1 MDRRSSDIGIPHS
14 QYLNSTSVH
23 GSQTSEEQTA
33 HGLGSVQLPNKLLQG
48 DRPITTPIGDREI
61 SRVEVD
67 TPSIPKPHS
76 MICRA
81 SARPVSQVSEHTLF
95 RLRESIRPETVETA
109 DRKTRLQ
116 MAERVGRLHDALG
129 WRFKMPANRQQLE
142 TSLNGNNGHLMTLA
156 MAQSMLHQIEVRE
169 TGVADAIIAS
179 GQSKE
184 AWTKGLLQRYELEK
198 MHREVLALAEFYC
211 QHSPELTNPEEIISP
226 SENDPFLDHIFAG
239 NSLAMPPLV
248 PTLATPRP
256 PDGPV
261 LSTRSFQLS
270 RAQQELR
277 CLREEKEELGTEL
290 QQTRNQ
296 LTELKEEVEA
306 LKHKEKKVPERFSK
320 RLSEL
325 EKEQA
330 ELKDELNE
338 RDRQLREE
346 QHRIVSTH
354 GSAVGSRE
362 LLGADPLDSD
372 ARLDELE
379 ALNSQLQARMNE
391 QTRMLADNGVTMS
404 ELQKQLVGSGQKID
418 VLQSQLQA
426 AHLNHQQM
434 GQQAVSAL
442 EQKDQLVLQLR
453 QEYLD
458 SYQSLEN
465 ELDQERAR
473 LAELQQSYQH
483 AQERVAD
490 LFRQNGLLHIDIKA
504 LDKDLEALKQAD
516 SARVA
521 ELETQVKELTRYRD
535 RWVLAHVDV
544 TGKKRQVEEKA
555 KQLEEQ
561 LNLIEENHKQKLDQ
575 LQRKFEEADSRAHS
589 AEQSL
594 FALEGDY
601 KGALARE
608 EDLNKALT
616 DTKRD
621 LLEKVE
627 ELEKRQSEFELKAQ
641 SLKEIHLERQK
652 YDDEIKGL
660 QQTLVEQ
667 KNQAQEEKAK
677 LEALLLTNQA
687 ELEALQLKYE
697 QDLKGLEALNEQLDN
712 ARAEITSLKEQLQS
726 LQLDQSKG
734 SQESPSHETEIAQ
747 IAEQLRV
754 AEQKHQKEKADLESE
769 VESAR
774 ISEQRVETQLT
785 DKERE
790 LNELQSRLESTEHE
804 LREKIVSLE
813 NDLRSK
819 EDDLSQRDQAL
830 AIERR
835 KVQELTVQSDG
846 LEEEKDKL
854 ESSLAALREEL
865 ETAERTTRSSKEEVT
880 EYIRQLQAA
889 ENNAEKLQRKFEE
902 AKRQEREAR
911 ERSAIADESIPKLQ
925 ETSERY
931 HRELQLSEQE
941 VNRLK
946 DLLTDKEDELAEAK
960 IRENSLSSSI
970 LTKDDRIRELEE
982 AEVEFRREIEK
993 ANQRAQEKQQ
1003 TVVGL
1008 SQNVDDQVR
1017 AIEKLT
1023 HRIQQLIPEKELS
1036 DNKVIELEERVQ
1048 LIAQERDEA
1057 KQILLKAE
1065 KNLRSG
1071 SDAAEIEKK
1080 QWENQLRDSR
1090 SRVSDLE
1097 SRLKETEKK
1106 RDHFQSESDAFAYD
1120 RDQVKK
1126 QLQELQLSAESL
1138 KSQHTLEMERLTRER
1153 DEFKLQVETLE
1164 QKAEVASADWDKE
1177 KVRIEEARE
1186 KLFADLKSQHDQ
1198 LVETKQRLD
1207 QQLLASQEEVRKTKL
1222 ELSHKDAILE
1232 QKEQNEHEFRREIEK
1247 AKQRTQEKQQ
1257 TVAELSQ
1264 DVDDKVRTIEKL
1276 THRVQ
1281 QLIPQKELS
1290 DSKVIELEESVRL
1303 IEQERDEAKQMLLK
1317 AEKNLR
1323 SGSDAA
1329 EIEKAQWENQLRDS
1343 RSRVSD
1349 LESRLKETEKKRDHF
1364 QSESDALA
1372 YDRDQVKKQLQGLQL
1387 SAESLKSQHTLEMER
1402 LTRERDEFKLQVET
1416 LEQKA
1421 EVASADWDKEKVRIE
1436 EAREKLFADLKSQHD
1451 QLVETKQ
1458 RLDQQLLASQ
1468 EEVRKTKLEL
1478 SHKDATL
1485 EQKEQNIERVNNQ
1498 LMALKNSLGESQTRV
1513 LTLEGEATELGTQY
1527 GRLELEVKTLTQEKD
1542 QAHTAFLKQ
1551 NEELNLLRGS
1561 LEEAET
1567 TLESL
1572 KRQLN
1577 DEQSEKSLES
1587 ADLKRQIRLAEEN
1600 RDHFKSLSET
1610 AGEQRKILD
1619 TRVSELEALLR
1630 SRQKEVHSLKGEVD
1644 DLGVRQERALK
1655 EAQGRSSQLEKDL
1668 AFQESRHKHE
1678 ALGWEEERQRLTSS
1692 QEEIVVGL
1700 KEQLQKLQ
1708 HLKNDV
1714 DSRVSKLELEG
1725 KTKDLE
1731 LQQKSLGLEER
1742 KEEVSRLQSE
1752 AESLKAEL
1760 KSLTDQSREAA
1771 SNHTLALKEKELA
1784 HQKLAESLEKEQRQ
1798 RDQEKIKL
1806 EEAVS
1811 DLEQE
1816 RNALQSKLTVLQA
1829 VSIENQTLSTEVLH
1843 LKDEL
1848 HITQE
1853 ELYKVREKKR
1863 EVEQQ
1868 SEEALKAKASLQS
1881 QLEVEQERVETLSE
1895 RKSNLE
1901 AQVHEKERA
1910 LILKSEELVEAN
1922 ESLERESE
1930 RVTQLTLQVF
1940 SHQGDSGYE
1949 SDSVSTDGFSEAES
1963 FTSTAYSDPLPDRL
1977 DSSADEAFDL
1987 TLGSPLPKWT
1997 DLGAVVSEIKS
2008 EEFAYPGPETFVISG
2023 LIQKMSSAWSELAS
2037 RQELTEK
2044 EREIYHFTGPDDF
2057 PGRSGSRKEVMSLH
2071 EQFLMELE
2079 SIDQA
2084 YQKALGATPDR
2095 PFVDEFTRRIDRTI
2109 SLTRGNIQVLARKQ
2123 EDFQAQVNRF
2133 EASLEALKPDTL
2145 AGPEDPEAIVD
2156 SELSNMSTLL
2166 AQSSGDL
2173 DREFYTHALCV
2184 LARSASK
2191 RLNESWKQKIAT
2203 IKEPDEGHRL
2213 LKHYEYSLQR
2223 LASEHLP
2230 PSLRRSVPEHGRVF
2244 LSKLAECQKAE
2255 LEARL
2260 DQQLG
2265 GGHKPQAG
2273 HSLEEQMVRDPQI
2286 CDRLLTLL
2294 SSLREQHEG
2303 IIKQPGPANLAA
2315 GATQWVDFS
2324 YADASLVGLSQIRDE
2339 FGLPATPTMTKVLRT
2354 LQKELKRPGS
2364 LVLTMAV
2371 KQHKENYETGK
2382 ERDTRRHKLERQ
2394 CSELL
2399 AQETRLD
2406 PKQKFRG
2413 LTHDHDFTRAVEHPH
2428 QAEIACFQP
2437 DSPVPLAEA
2446 SGHVQTQAGFRVSA
2460 LTQNP
2465 DCLINSFMNGFNK
2478 IALHKTSLVTG
2489 DRYIELSEGAQCRP
2503 SLVFHS
2509 KKGQHWQIQL
2519 DGRTWSLDPAFL
2531 HEHPNFEVPFQVS
2544 TEGREKKRDWIPL
2557 KSASGQTVLLV
2568 AQKTPSDQ
2576 QCFMYELGS
2585 NHQLIPVPIRGENP
2599 RGELIKANL
2608 LSKACLLKPDSTSPS
2623 RARKDYPPEVLEL
2636 ESLKNTWL
2644 PNASLEQI
2652 DECYKKVVE
2661 EVDHQLLKPPFTC
2674 TPCEGRVRSL
2684 PVELPVVRKVAQEKS
2699 RKPETGAHQ
2708 ETFHPEQFSVFTVN
2722 ASFGHVSEAFLKA
2735 RRELLDDSAHSVT
2748 KGVTESVIKT
2758 LEGEQKAFQEQVFKN
2773 LSVYS
2778 GCELQTRGPRGMPG
2792 PKALKINRQSVL
2804 SHFEKVM
2811 VNNRKHCVRTLQLKK
2826 ALEKG
2831 LVSYIRNASESDL
2844 QAFSDGELLDH
2855 AIRNFEKGLA
2865 PGGNDVDGFIKR
2877 MSQLMLVDIDLEQSS
2892 LISQRLEALKSE
2904 LVDLD
2909 FAALEQVSEPH
2920 EYIRR
2925 CQEWNLDMALL
2936 ASRQSNLNNRISSYE
2951 NTLLDTKNLALLSF
2965 ERRHHIVLSPDQA
2978 DELAV
2983 TLDGV
2988 SQWANGHEVA
2998 MMSHKGTGYGKSTL
3012 LLALTDHASAQLG
3025 ADTDRSVIVMAPK
3038 TNQAELDKGLR
3049 EYYAHKGQDYRRL
3062 NLETCF
3068 APPCELSVARLVEVE
3083 NTLLGLPA
3091 GTAISDRESLLT
3103 QGRVPVGASITDVQ
3117 ILMHLKQALLDAEGF
3132 IQDKQAIL
3140 AKLDACLDLLKN
3152 SMVFADEFD
3161 SEMVPHTE
3169 AESISVAQTVQALI
3183 RGLGYAFEVEP
3194 RSINL
3199 KHSEFLFGCKAR
3211 HLLSATLGTVYC
3223 AALASASGSAE
3234 EVRHKARTDPVTT
3247 NQRFWHFISLAE
3259 PVFFSSSD
3267 PEGRNKMLTDVL
3279 HRVGPEPQIIFFDG
3293 AEPGDE
3299 CTTKAHQM
3307 SRILNQERL
3316 AMGGV
3321 QKSVIYYDHDKNLQM
3336 QYQDDPVY
3344 GQGASASREA
3354 ITQLR
3359 RMGGQSTD
3367 GYLSKAQ
3374 SVGTDMPQGS
3384 ASVGIFHGLVGQ
3396 AGGEANENYL
3406 VQQLG
3411 RLTRDSKD
3419 LHKAQRVFMA
3429 VDLDAVKDIKG
3440 ADEQKEAFAQ
3450 ALNALDESMQAEENL
3465 FPEGIDNA
3473 SSALKKVVEQTVTFP
3488 VQKSEEGES
3497 GYLQSLPQIRAQ
3509 LAEMAKKEWAELGL
3523 SPEAFQELIELKVR
3537 QWVCKNAWLELVAVD
3552 IASREKSH
3560 HTLSCEKELMQAR
3573 TNSHLDRVYAA
3584 EHHWLNDEA
3593 VSLVDGLDLKAA
3605 GIPTE
3610 AVPVVTRTLKS
3621 EVTRFLKSTERRFV
3635 LPGTYQ
3641 EDLLETAD
3649 AKPMRERLSGYF
3661 KQLKSEGIK
3670 LDGKDMVSETN
3681 KKLIR
3686 ESDAA
3691 LEEALT
3697 RITEL
3702 HNVVKSLNDKALG
3715 AKLFEDIMASLQASR
3730 RKLSGGGGAREA
3742 MQTEAT
3748 IRRAYSDMMKAV
3760 MKVIVYQIKRADL
3773 EALEKRMMAV
3783 ITQCVDLDSTL
3794 RLSLYKNPVG
3804 PDVIKA
3810 MGFGRLKEFAA
3821 NPQKFR
3827 WRRKGPQGQWTLI
3840 GNTSQNVMDCDK
3852 AEGHFK
3858 IKDGYIS
3865 NKAQLNSLQTQAASL
3880 SKRQAELDRAVKLC
3894 QHPVKNEFKDCV
3906 DEVERALMQQFDAF
3920 AREQK
3925 KITEREQELML
3936 KQSELRQSKLYK
3948 VLV

>member
-1 MDRRSSDIGIPHS
+1 MDHRSSGIGIPHS
-14 QYLNSTSVH
+14 QHLNSTSVH
-23 GSQTSEEQTA
+23 GSQTSEEQTS
-33 HGLGSVQLPNKLLQG
+33 HGVGSVQLPNKLLQG
-48 DRPITTPIGDREI
+48 DRSITTPIGDRDI
-61 SRVEVD
+61 SHVD
-67 TPSIPKPHS
+67 VGTPSIPKPHN

-81 SARPVSQVSEHTLF
+81 YARPVSQVADHTLF
-95 RLRESIRPETVETA
+95 RLRESIRSETVKTA

-116 MAERVGRLHDALG
+116 MAERLGRVHDVLG

-142 TSLNGNNGHLMTLA
+142 TGLNGNNGPLMTLA
-156 MAQSMLHQIEVRE
+156 MAQSMLHQIEVLQ
-169 TGVADAIIAS
+169 TGVADAITAS

-184 AWTKGLLQRYELEK
+184 AWAWGLLKRYELDK
-198 MHREVLALAEFYC
+198 MNREVLALAEFYC
-211 QHSPELTNPEEIISP
+211 RHSPELTNPEEISSP
-226 SENDPFLDHIFAG
+226 SENDPFLGHIFAE
-239 NSLAMPPLV
+239 NSLGTPPLV

-261 LSTRSFQLS
+261 LSTRSFELS

-277 CLREEKEELGTEL
+277 CLREEKEELGNEL

-296 LTELKEEVEA
+296 LTELKEAVEV
-306 LKHKEKKVPERFSK
+306 LKQKEKRVPEGFSE

-325 EKEQA
+325 EKEQS
-330 ELKDELNE
+330 ELKDELSE

-346 QHRIVSTH
+346 QYRIVSTH
-354 GSAVGSRE
+354 GSPIGSSE
-362 LLGADPLDSD
+362 LLSAETFDSD
-372 ARLDELE
+372 DRLDELE
-379 ALNSQLQARMNE
+379 ALNSQLQARMKE
-391 QTRMLADNGVTMS
+391 QTRMLADNGVTLS
-404 ELQKQLVGSGQKID
+404 ELQKQVVDSGQKID
-418 VLQSQLQA
+418 ALQSQLQA

-434 GQQAVSAL
+434 GQEAVSAL
-442 EQKDQLVLQLR
+442 EQKDQLVLRLR
-453 QEYLD
+453 QEYLE
-458 SYQSLEN
+458 SYQSVEN
-465 ELDQERAR
+465 ELNQERAR
-473 LAELQQSYQH
+473 LAELQQSYQN

-490 LFRQNGLLHIDIKA
+490 LFRQNGLLQLDIKA
-504 LDKDLEALKQAD
+504 LNKDLEAQKQAD

-521 ELETQVKELTRYRD
+521 QLESQVKELTKYRD
-535 RWVLAHVDV
+535 RWVLDHVDI

-594 FALEGDY
+594 FVLEGDH
-601 KGALARE
+601 KGVLARE
-608 EDLNKALT
+608 EDLKKALT
-616 DTKRD
+616 DTKRE
-621 LLEKVE
+621 LREKVE
-627 ELEKRQSEFELKAQ
+627 ELEQQQSEFEEKAR

-660 QQTLVEQ
+660 QQTLVEH
-667 KNQAQEEKAK
+667 KDQAQEEKAK
-677 LEALLLTNQA
+677 LEASLLTKQA
-687 ELEALQLKYE
+687 ELEDLQVKYE
-697 QDLKGLEALNEQLDN
+697 QDLKGLEALNEQLDI

-726 LQLDQSKG
+726 LRLEQSNG
-734 SQESPSHETEIAQ
+734 SQESQSHEAEMAQ

-774 ISEQRVETQLT
+774 ISEQQVQIQLT

-790 LNELQSRLESTEHE
+790 LNELQSRLQSTERE

-819 EDDLSQRDQAL
+819 EEDLSQRDQAL
-830 AIERR
+830 VIERR
-835 KVQELTVQSDG
+835 KVQELTVKSDG

-854 ESSLAALREEL
+854 ESSLAALRGEL
-865 ETAERTTRSSKEEVT
+865 ETAQRATRSSKEEVT

-889 ENNAEKLQRKFEE
+889 ENKAEKLQSKLDE
-902 AKRQEREAR
+902 AKSKEREAR

-931 HRELQLSEQE
+931 HRELQLSQQE

-946 DLLTDKEDELAEAK
+946 DLLTGKEDELAEAK

-970 LTKDDRIRELEE
+970 LAKDDRIRELEE
-982 AEVEFRREIEK
+982 AEVEFRSEIEK
-993 ANQRAQEKQQ
+993 ANQRTQEKQQ
-1003 TVVGL
+1003 KVVAL

-1023 HRIQQLIPEKELS
+1023 HRVQQLLPEKELS

-1048 LIAQERDEA
+1048 LIAR
-1057 KQILLKAE
+1057 
-1065 KNLRSG
+1065 
-1071 SDAAEIEKK
+1071 
-1080 QWENQLRDSR
+1080 
-1090 SRVSDLE
+1090 
-1097 SRLKETEKK
+1097 
-1106 RDHFQSESDAFAYD
+1106 
-1120 RDQVKK
+1120 
-1126 QLQELQLSAESL
+1126 
-1138 KSQHTLEMERLTRER
+1138 
-1153 DEFKLQVETLE
+1153 
-1164 QKAEVASADWDKE
+1164 
-1177 KVRIEEARE
+1177 
-1186 KLFADLKSQHDQ
+1186 
-1198 LVETKQRLD
+1198 
-1207 QQLLASQEEVRKTKL
+1207 
-1222 ELSHKDAILE
+1222 
-1232 QKEQNEHEFRREIEK
+1232 
-1247 AKQRTQEKQQ
+1247 
-1257 TVAELSQ
+1257 
-1264 DVDDKVRTIEKL
+1264 
-1276 THRVQ
+1276 
-1281 QLIPQKELS
+1281 
-1290 DSKVIELEESVRL
+1290 
-1303 IEQERDEAKQMLLK
+1303 ERDEAKQMLLK

-1372 YDRDQVKKQLQGLQL
+1372 HDRDQVKKQLQELQL
-1387 SAESLKSQHTLEMER
+1387 NAESLKSQHSLEMER
-1402 LTRERDEFKLQVET
+1402 LIRERDEFKLKVEA

-1436 EAREKLFADLKSQHD
+1436 EARKKLFADLKNQHD
-1451 QLVETKQ
+1451 QLVETKK

-1485 EQKEQNIERVNNQ
+1485 EQKEQSIERVNNQ
-1498 LMALKNSLGESQTRV
+1498 LITLKNSLEESQTRV
-1513 LTLEGEATELGTQY
+1513 LSLEGEATELGTQY
-1527 GRLELEVKTLTQEKD
+1527 GRLELEVKRLTQERD
-1542 QAHTAFLKQ
+1542 QAHSASLKQ
-1551 NEELNLLRGS
+1551 NEELCLLQGS

-1572 KRQLN
+1572 KKQLN
-1577 DEQSEKSLES
+1577 DEQSEKSLEF
-1587 ADLKRQIRLAEEN
+1587 ADLKREIRLAKEN

-1610 AGEQRKILD
+1610 AEEQRKIKD

-1630 SRQKEVHSLKGEVD
+1630 DSQKEAHSLKGMVD
-1644 DLGVRQERALK
+1644 DLGVKQERALK
-1655 EAQGRSSQLEKDL
+1655 EAQVYSSQLEKDL

-1678 ALGWEEERQRLTSS
+1678 ASGWEEERQRLTSS
-1692 QEEIVVGL
+1692 HKEIVVDL

-1714 DSRVSKLELEG
+1714 DNRVSKLELEG

-1752 AESLKAEL
+1752 AESLKTEL
-1760 KSLTDQSREAA
+1760 RSLSGQSREAA

-1784 HQKLAESLEKEQRQ
+1784 HQKLAESLEQEKRQ

-1806 EEAVS
+1806 EKAVS

-1816 RNALQSKLTVLQA
+1816 RKGLQSKLTEFQA
-1829 VSIENQTLSTEVLH
+1829 VGIENQTLATEVIH
-1843 LKDEL
+1843 LKDQL

-1853 ELYKVREKKR
+1853 ELNKIREKKR

-1881 QLEVEQERVETLSE
+1881 QLEDERERVETLSE
-1895 RKSNLE
+1895 TKSNLE
-1901 AQVHEKERA
+1901 AQVLEKESA
-1910 LILKSEELVEAN
+1910 LILKNQELVEAK

-1930 RVTQLTLQVF
+1930 RFNQLTLQAD
-1940 SHQGDSGYE
+1940 SHQVDSHQVDSGYE
-1949 SDSVSTDGFSEAES
+1949 SDSLSEDGFSEAES
-1963 FTSTAYSDPLPDRL
+1963 YTSKASSDPLPDRF
-1977 DSSADEAFDL
+1977 DSSADEGLDL
-1987 TLGSPLPKWT
+1987 TQESPLPQWT
-1997 DLGAVVSEIKS
+1997 DLGTVVSEIKS
-2008 EEFAYPGPETFVISG
+2008 KEFASLGPGTFVISG

-2037 RQELTEK
+2037 RLEVIEK
-2044 EREIYHFTGPDDF
+2044 EREIYHFTDPDHF
-2057 PGRSGSRKEVMSLH
+2057 PGRSGSRKQVMSLH

-2079 SIDQA
+2079 SIHQT
-2084 YQKALGATPDR
+2084 YQKALSANPDR
-2095 PFVDEFTRRIDRTI
+2095 PSVDEFTRQIDRTV
-2109 SLTRGNIQVLARKQ
+2109 SLTRGNIEVLARKQ
-2123 EDFQAQVNRF
+2123 DDFQTQVDRF
-2133 EASLEALKPDTL
+2133 EATLEALKPDAL

-2156 SELSNMSTLL
+2156 LELTNMSTLL
-2166 AQSSGDL
+2166 AKSSGDR
-2173 DREFYTHALCV
+2173 DREFYTHALCA

-2191 RLNESWKQKIAT
+2191 RLNESWKKKIAT
-2203 IKEPDEGHRL
+2203 IEEPDEGHRL
-2213 LKHYEYSLQR
+2213 LKQYEYSLQR

-2230 PSLRRSVPEHGRVF
+2230 PRLRRSVPEHGRVF
-2244 LSKLAECQKAE
+2244 LSKLVEYQKAE
-2255 LEARL
+2255 FETRL

-2265 GGHKPQAG
+2265 GDLKPQAG

-2294 SSLREQHEG
+2294 SSLQEQHEG
-2303 IIKQPGPANLAA
+2303 IVKQPGSANLAA

-2371 KQHKENYETGK
+2371 RQHKENYETKK
-2382 ERDTRRHKLERQ
+2382 ERETRRLKLERQ
-2394 CSELL
+2394 CTELL
-2399 AQETRLD
+2399 AQETRLE
-2406 PKQKFRG
+2406 PEQKFRG
-2413 LTHDHDFTRAVEHPH
+2413 LTHDDDFTQAVEHPH

-2446 SGHVQTQAGFRVSA
+2446 SGHVQNQAGFRVSA

-2509 KKGQHWQIQL
+2509 KEGQHWQIQL

-2544 TEGREKKRDWIPL
+2544 KEGREKKRDWIPL

-2585 NHQLIPVPIRGENP
+2585 NDQLIPVPIRGENP
-2599 RGELIKANL
+2599 RSELIKANL

-2623 RARKDYPPEVLEL
+2623 RSRKDYPPEVLEL

-2644 PNASLEQI
+2644 PSASLKQI
-2652 DECYKKVVE
+2652 DECYKKVVK

-2674 TPCEGRVRSL
+2674 TPCDGRVRSL

-2708 ETFHPEQFSVFTVN
+2708 ETFHPEQFSPFTVN

-2735 RRELLDDSAHSVT
+2735 RRELLVDSAHSVT
-2748 KGVTESVIKT
+2748 KSVTESVIKT

-2778 GCELQTRGPRGMPG
+2778 GCELQTQGPRGIPD
-2792 PKALKINRQSVL
+2792 PKTLKTNRQSVL
-2804 SHFEKVM
+2804 SHFEKVI

-2831 LVSYIRNASESDL
+2831 LVSYIRNASENDV
-2844 QAFSDGELLDH
+2844 QGFSDGELLDH

-2892 LISQRLEALKSE
+2892 LIGQRLEALKSE

-2909 FAALEQVSEPH
+2909 FAAFEQVSEPH

-3025 ADTDRSVIVMAPK
+3025 ADTDRSIIVMAPK

-3049 EYYAHKGQDYRRL
+3049 EYYARKGQDYRRL
-3062 NLETCF
+3062 DLETCF

-3091 GTAISDRESLLT
+3091 GTSINDRGSLLA

-3140 AKLDACLDLLKN
+3140 AKLDDCLDLLKN

-3169 AESISVAQTVQALI
+3169 AESISVAQTVQAVI
-3183 RGLGYAFEVEP
+3183 RGLGYVFEVGP

-3211 HLLSATLGTVYC
+3211 HLLSATLGTLYC

-3293 AEPGDE
+3293 AESGDE

-3307 SRILNQERL
+3307 SRTLNQERL

-3344 GQGASASREA
+3344 GQGASASRET
-3354 ITQLR
+3354 ITQLSR
-3359 RMGGQSTD
+3359 LGGQSTD

-3374 SVGTDMPQGS
+3374 SVGTDMPQGND
-3384 ASVGIFHGLVGQ
+3384 SVGIFHGLVGQ

-3440 ADEQKEAFAQ
+3440 ADVQKEAFIQ

-3473 SSALKKVVEQTVTFP
+3473 SPALKKVVEQTVTLP
-3488 VQKSEEGES
+3488 VQKTEEGES

-3523 SPEAFQELIELKVR
+3523 SEAAFQELIELKVR

-3573 TNSHLDRVYAA
+3573 TNSHLDKVFAR
-3584 EHHWLNDEA
+3584 EHHWLNDEG

-3661 KQLKSEGIK
+3661 KELKSEGIK

-3686 ESDAA
+3686 ESDVA

-3697 RITEL
+3697 RVTEL
-3702 HNVVKSLNDKALG
+3702 HNVVKSFNDKALG

-3730 RKLSGGGGAREA
+3730 RKLSGAGGAREA

-3760 MKVIVYQIKRADL
+3760 MKVIVYQIKPADL
-3773 EALEKRMMAV
+3773 EALEKRMMDV
-3783 ITQCVDLDSTL
+3783 ITQCVDLDHNL
-3794 RLSLYKNPVG
+3794 RLSLYRNPIG

-3840 GNTSQNVMDCDK
+3840 GNSSQNVMDCDK
-3852 AEGHFK
+3852 AEGHFE

-3865 NKAQLNSLQTQAASL
+3865 NKAQLNRLQTQAASL
-3880 SKRQAELDRAVKLC
+3880 SERQAELDRAVKLC
-3894 QHPVKNEFKDCV
+3894 QHPVKNEFRGCV

-3920 AREQK
+3920 TREQK